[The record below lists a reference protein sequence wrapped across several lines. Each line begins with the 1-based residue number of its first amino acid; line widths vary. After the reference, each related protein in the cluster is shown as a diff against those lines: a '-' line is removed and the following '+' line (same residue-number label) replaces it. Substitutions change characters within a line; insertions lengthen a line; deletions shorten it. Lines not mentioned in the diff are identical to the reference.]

1 MKTEQKELNENEKEP
16 PKFYTTGT
24 NEQYLSL
31 FRMTWREKTNIR
43 DFPKSWF
50 ENGKITIDFS
60 IREEDAVKAEQLT
73 QLLNS
78 ILTINSEGNVV
89 AENLNAVNE
98 HIKVFINGESIPI
111 TTMELKPD
119 FSYYT
124 YYIELD
130 KEIKSV
136 EEIQTIKIECK

>member
-1 MKTEQKELNENEKEP
+1 MKTGQKELNENEKEA

-24 NEQYLSL
+24 NEQYLYL
-31 FRMTWREKTNIR
+31 LRMTWREKTNIR
-43 DFPKSWF
+43 DLLKSWF
-50 ENGKITIDFS
+50 ENGKITINFS

-98 HIKVFINGESIPI
+98 HIKVFINEESIPI
-111 TTMELKPD
+111 TAMELKPD
-119 FSYYT
+119 FSCYT

-130 KEIKSV
+130 KEIKNV

>member
-1 MKTEQKELNENEKEP
+1 MKTGQKELNENEKEA

-24 NEQYLSL
+24 NEQYLYL
-31 FRMTWREKTNIR
+31 LRMTWREKTNIR
-43 DFPKSWF
+43 DLLKSWF

-98 HIKVFINGESIPI
+98 HIKVFINEESIPI
-111 TTMELKPD
+111 TAMELKPD
-119 FSYYT
+119 FSCYT

-130 KEIKSV
+130 KEIKNV

>member
-1 MKTEQKELNENEKEP
+1 ML
-16 PKFYTTGT
+16 
-24 NEQYLSL
+24 
-31 FRMTWREKTNIR
+31 
-43 DFPKSWF
+43 KSWF

-98 HIKVFINGESIPI
+98 HIKVFINEESIPI
-111 TTMELKPD
+111 TAMELKPD
-119 FSYYT
+119 FSCYT

-130 KEIKSV
+130 KEIKNV